1 MNTEQRMHSD
11 TVVAVD
17 GDVFATMFTLDLG
30 DGEVDRDAVER
41 IHGGDFDE
49 WIEAAARSG
58 LFTPQAVAALV
69 QQWQENPKSLFD
81 ALLVDADE
89 MTHKRYAIIWDALD
103 DVDTFESVEYA

>member
-1 MNTEQRMHSD
+1 MDRGGS
-11 TVVAVD
+11 AVRS
-17 GDVFATMFTLDLG
+17 VHA
-30 DGEVDRDAVER
+30 A
-41 IHGGDFDE
+41 GG
-49 WIEAAARSG
+49 RG
-58 LFTPQAVAALV
+58 LV